1 VDEAGRATDEDQ
13 ALPHAVIVSASAR
26 SGVESRSKE
35 ASRMR
40 KGAWVAGASVAAIG
54 GWLATRSKSLTKNAS
69 PYLHRTVHESKGLAY
84 RAMRRHPSTTVD
96 DSVLADRIRSTIGPL
111 EKQLHNARI
120 NVTVEHGIAILHGD
134 IGSGDDALQIEEA
147 VRGVAGVRDIRSHLS
162 H

>member
-1 VDEAGRATDEDQ
+1 
-13 ALPHAVIVSASAR
+13 
-26 SGVESRSKE
+26 
-35 ASRMR
+35 M
-40 KGAWVAGASVAAIG
+40 AAIS

-69 PYLHRTVHESKGLAY
+69 PYLRRIVHQARGLTY

-111 EKQLHNARI
+111 EKQLHNSRI
-120 NVTVEHGIAILHGD
+120 NVTVENGVAILHGD
-134 IGSGDDALQIEEA
+134 IDSPEAATRIEEA